1 MHGTTIGKLW
11 LMYVRSKTDCIVPN
25 SPSLQ
30 KQDKKPVPPP
40 EALKVSKAER
50 REQHAKENKQLW
62 DLAESSQDFHF
73 LDAKGQPPL
82 KAEFKPAVKVLSRK
96 PQSKMAPVNDA
107 AAGIASL
114 ALEDEDDSE
123 EEARQQQAMT
133 FAERQAKA
141 QREREEKQRKYAE
154 AREKIFGAPD
164 GASNTPTSRTV
175 SPRGGSNA
183 AGQRNKTSGRRVRG
197 GGGSNRSDSQ
207 NPSSTDQSPSRPGSQ
222 GKQLF
227 DPTYSPKPTSI
238 YMQKRDAAGAD
249 NSSRPTTPGEG
260 QPIRAPRGPD
270 GSGRGGFG
278 FAGRDGRLQ
287 P

>member
-1 MHGTTIGKLW
+1 MLGTMTGRLW
-11 LMYVRSKTDCIVPN
+11 QMYVSSSIELIHSDRPIAQN
-25 SPSLQ
+25 
-30 KQDKKPVPPP
+30 QDKVSLDSP
-40 EALKVSKAER
+40 EEPKVSKAER

-73 LDAKGQPPL
+73 LNAKGQPPL

-96 PQSKMAPVNDA
+96 PQPKILPKTDT
-107 AAGIASL
+107 AAGVATL
-114 ALEDEDDSE
+114 TLDDEDDSE
-123 EEARQQQAMT
+123 EEARKQQAMT

-154 AREKIFGAPD
+154 AREKIFGTPD
-164 GASNTPTSRTV
+164 NASNTSTSRAV
-175 SPRGGSNA
+175 SPRGSNA
-183 AGQRNKTSGRRVRG
+183 ISQSNKSSGRRVRG
-197 GGGSNRSDSQ
+197 RGGSSRADSQ
-207 NPSSTDQSPSRPGSQ
+207 NSSSADQSPSRPGSQ

-227 DPTYSPKPTSI
+227 DPTYSPKPTSF
-238 YMQKRDAAGAD
+238 YVQRREAAGTET
-249 NSSRPTTPGEG
+249 SSRPTTPAEG

-278 FAGRDGRLQ
+278 FAGRGGRLQ